1 MVLCNLEVR
10 HHAETVRTFLLA
22 WEAQESE
29 RCLELLHPDVVYTDN
44 IIDVLTPV
52 GGRTVGRAAFAK
64 IMQTIA
70 QKWEHLAFRIGP
82 VTASTNRSNEV
93 HCQIEFL
100 IRHKPTGEE
109 LYGKNRFVA
118 CIKDGYIK
126 SIDIFHD
133 APMFAAFLKLIG
145 SAR

>member
-1 MVLCNLEVR
+1 LIDPFGHEPLK
-10 HHAETVRTFLLA
+10 T
-22 WEAQESE
+22 ESRSPPLQNPFCE
-29 RCLELLHPDVVYTDN
+29 RNPTLSPDVVYTDN